1 MPCAILSCVLD
12 ARYLADL
19 DRALLVEKSVEC
31 SFTFIVTSNIPF
43 VIEKIA
49 QIKGISAADVERI
62 TAENAYRLFTRA
74 SHVEA

>member
-1 MPCAILSCVLD
+1 MEHILLETDCPYMAPEPHRGSRND
-12 ARYLADL
+12 
-19 DRALLVEKSVEC
+19 S
-31 SFTFIVTSNIPF
+31 SNIPF

-74 SHVEA
+74 SHVEV